1 MKKLILF
8 FSFLITIFA
17 LSTGNTYAEQK
28 ASGSSAVL
36 ATSATTTRDD
46 ARVKVLRKFLEKY
59 NSPLSPYA
67 KTFVES
73 ADKNSLD
80 WKFVAAISGLESTF
94 GQQIPYG
101 TYNAWGWGVYGDNRI
116 YFTSWEDGIQ
126 TVSQGLKE
134 RYIDAWGARD
144 TYEIGS
150 MYASSPTWAVR
161 VEYFMSAIEAFR
173 LKNPQ
178 DVLSISI

>member
-8 FSFLITIFA
+8 LSFFITILAF
-17 LSTGNTYAEQK
+17 SKTNTYAQQK

-36 ATSATTTRDD
+36 ATNVSVTKENTR
-46 ARVKVLRKFLEKY
+46 AKVLKKFLEKY
-59 NSPLSPYA
+59 NSPLAPYA
-67 KTFVES
+67 QTFIDE
-73 ADKNSLD
+73 ADKNNLD

-94 GQQIPYG
+94 GQQIPYDS
-101 TYNAWGWGVYGDNRI
+101 YNGWGWGIYGTNTKS
-116 YFTSWEDGIQ
+116 FSSWDEGIQ
-126 TVSQGLKE
+126 TVSQGLRDNYMNK
-134 RYIDAWGARD
+134 WGATN

-150 MYASSPTWAVR
+150 IYASSPTWAIR
-161 VEYFMSAIEAFR
+161 VEYWMSAIEAFR